1 MPRMEPGSDMHAT
14 GPVGGTAWRAKQS
27 CGGVPYR
34 IRRGDYKSAVPRRT
48 GVTMGHTS
56 CHAGKVAI
64 VAGSGGG
71 MGLSVANSLIA
82 DNANVSLVDIKQEP
96 ADVASGPGVKKYF
109 QGDVSDES
117 FVDYVVANTAEKF
130 GRLDYLVNATG
141 VLWFDRDK
149 SLVDVDLDD
158 WDQVIDINL
167 KSFVLTARH
176 AIPVMRKSGGG
187 AMVHFSS
194 IDALRGDTKP
204 QDAYGVSKAAIIRL
218 SKSIA
223 IQFAKD
229 NIRSNSILPGPIL
242 TPMQRRWEDD
252 DGARAE
258 AAQSTPLGRLGRPQ
272 DVAEACLFLLS
283 DRASFITGT
292 ELIVDGG
299 ISAAP

>member
-1 MPRMEPGSDMHAT
+1 
-14 GPVGGTAWRAKQS
+14 
-27 CGGVPYR
+27 
-34 IRRGDYKSAVPRRT
+34 
-48 GVTMGHTS
+48 MGRTS
-56 CHAGKVAI
+56 CHEGKVAI
-64 VAGSGGG
+64 VAGGGGG

-82 DNANVSLVDIKQEP
+82 DGANVSLFDIKPKP
-96 ADVASGPGVKKYF
+96 ADVRHEPGASTYY
-109 QGDVSDES
+109 QGDASDERFTEYVVSDT
-117 FVDYVVANTAEKF
+117 VEKF
-130 GRLDYLVNATG
+130 GRLDYLVNAVG

-158 WDQVIDINL
+158 WDRVIDINL

-176 AIPVMRKSGGG
+176 AIPVMKKSGGG
-187 AMVHFSS
+187 AMVHCSS
-194 IDALRGDTKP
+194 IDALRGDSKP

-229 NIRSNSILPGPIL
+229 NIRSNAILPGPVL

-252 DGARAE
+252 DRARAS
-258 AAQSTPLGRLGRPQ
+258 AAESVPLGRLGRPQ

-283 DRASFITGT
+283 DKASFITGT
-292 ELIVDGG
+292 ELIIDGG